1 MFSSACPNCGAP
13 IKFFSAASTTAVC
26 GFCKSTIARDAE
38 QLQLIGKQAQL
49 LEDYSRLQIS
59 TEGSFNGR
67 NFSVIGRIQMR
78 YEQGFWNEWYI
89 LFVDG
94 KTGWLSDASDQYA
107 VLESLGQPKNLPT
120 FDSVMPGKTFNL
132 GGKSFTIIDKR
143 SAQCVAAEGEL
154 PFPVDSRWQARTID
168 SRSGSELVTL
178 DYSDGEEPT
187 VYRGNTVTFDQLEP
201 KRLRD
206 LKDRFSGDSVVG
218 KVNPKQVQA
227 LACKSCGSPIKLVL
241 SQTTSITCPK
251 CKSELRLQEG
261 SLLLEVERAEQ
272 IKVFTA
278 LSPGDFG
285 KVHGFEWTV
294 LGVMQKNVVGD
305 RSSRWE
311 EYLLYNE
318 SQGLRWASNNDG
330 AWQWIRVS
338 DNQPELSTGSATLD
352 GQRFNLMEEYKAET
366 SYVAGAFNWQ
376 AKIGEIVSI
385 QEYRAGDKVLACEL
399 TDKEQSWSVGQTANG
414 HDLLVAFGKK
424 RAGTTKASDS
434 TKATAGLDGQ
444 HFLLTPSII
453 TTGILLMILMPAM
466 FIGGLDTPIEEML
479 FATLALWAPLWIAKD
494 AASSGNDD

>member
-1 MFSSACPNCGAP
+1 MFSSECPSCGAP
-13 IKFFSAASTTAVC
+13 IKFYSAASTTAVC
-26 GFCKSTIARDAE
+26 NFCKSTIARNAE
-38 QLQLIGKQAQL
+38 QLALIGKQAQL

-59 TEGSFNGR
+59 TEGSFKGR

-94 KTGWLSDASDQYA
+94 KTGWVSDASDQFA
-107 VLESLGQPKNLPT
+107 VLESLGQPKNLPS
-120 FDSVMPGKTFNL
+120 FDSVLPGKAFNL
-132 GGKSFTIIDKR
+132 GGKSFTVIDKR

-168 SRSGSELVTL
+168 GRSGSELVTL

-187 VYRGNTVTFDQLEP
+187 VYRGNTVTFDQLEG

-206 LKDRFSGDSVVG
+206 LKDRFSGDSTVA
-218 KVNPKQVQA
+218 KVNPKQIQVF
-227 LACKSCGSPIKLVL
+227 ACKSCGGNIKLVP
-241 SQTTSITCPK
+241 SQTPSIVCPK

-272 IKVFTA
+272 SKIVTA
-278 LSPGDFG
+278 LLPGDFG
-285 KVHGFEWTV
+285 KVHGFDWTV

-318 SQGLRWASNNDG
+318 SQGLRWASNSDG

-338 DNQPELSTGSATLD
+338 DTQPEVSKGSATLD

-366 SYVAGAFNWQ
+366 TYVAGAFNWQ
-376 AKIGEIVSI
+376 AKVGEIVSI

-399 TDKEQSWSVGQTANG
+399 TDKEQSWSIGNTANG

-424 RAGTTKASDS
+424 RVGDAKSGKVADTLS
-434 TKATAGLDGQ
+434 GQ
-444 HFLLTPSII
+444 HFLITPSII
-453 TTGILLMILMPAM
+453 TTGILLMILLPAM
-466 FIGGLDTPIEEML
+466 FMGGLDTPIEEML
-479 FATLALWAPLWIAKD
+479 FATMALWAPLWIAKNAD
-494 AASSGNDD
+494 NSGGDDE